1 MKINILIINI
11 IPTIPISYSQAFLQD
26 TLITLHENIRDLQG
40 KKVYAEPEEHIY
52 LAGRLFS
59 YTEMLEI
66 MKDSARRFGYD
77 PAEMGL

>member
-1 MKINILIINI
+1 MPNA
-11 IPTIPISYSQAFLQD
+11 YSQEFFQD
-26 TLITLHENIRDLQG
+26 LLITLHENIRDLQG
-40 KKVYAEPEEHIY
+40 KKVYAASYEQDY

>member
-1 MKINILIINI
+1 MSFNQNTTMQETY
-11 IPTIPISYSQAFLQD
+11 PQEFFQD
-26 TLITLHENIRDLQG
+26 LLITLHENIRDLQG
-40 KKVYAEPEEHIY
+40 KKVYAEPEELDY

>member
-1 MKINILIINI
+1 MLFIQSI
-11 IPTIPISYSQAFLQD
+11 TMQETYDQAFFQD
-26 TLITLHENIRDLQG
+26 IFIMLHENIRDLQG
-40 KKVYAEPEEHIY
+40 KKVYADSEEQVY
-52 LAGRLFS
+52 LSGRLFS

>member
-1 MKINILIINI
+1 M
-11 IPTIPISYSQAFLQD
+11 TETYSQEFIQD
-26 TLITLHENIRDLQG
+26 ILITLHENIRDLQG
-40 KKVYAEPEEHIY
+40 RKVYADAEERDY

-59 YTEMLEI
+59 YREMLEI

>member
-1 MKINILIINI
+1 MHN
-11 IPTIPISYSQAFLQD
+11 TYSQEFFQD
-26 TLITLHENIRDLQG
+26 LLITIHENIRDLQG
-40 KKVYAEPEEHIY
+40 KKVYADAEELDY

-77 PAEMGL
+77 PTEMGL

>member
-1 MKINILIINI
+1 MPNA
-11 IPTIPISYSQAFLQD
+11 YSQEFFQD
-26 TLITLHENIRDLQG
+26 LLITLHENIRDLQG
-40 KKVYAEPEEHIY
+40 KKVYADPEEQDY

>member
-1 MKINILIINI
+1 MPN
-11 IPTIPISYSQAFLQD
+11 SYSEAFFQD
-26 TLITLHENIRDLQG
+26 LLITLHENIRDLQG
-40 KKVYAEPEEHIY
+40 KKVYADAEERDY

>member
-1 MKINILIINI
+1 MPNA
-11 IPTIPISYSQAFLQD
+11 YSQEFFQD
-26 TLITLHENIRDLQG
+26 LLITLYENIRDLQG
-40 KKVYAEPEEHIY
+40 KKVYAEPQERDY

>member
-1 MKINILIINI
+1 MPIHYAQEFFQDILI
-11 IPTIPISYSQAFLQD
+11 TM
-26 TLITLHENIRDLQG
+26 HENIRDLQG
-40 KKVYAEPEEHIY
+40 KKVYADPEEQDY
-52 LAGRLFS
+52 LSGRLFS

>member
-1 MKINILIINI
+1 MRNA
-11 IPTIPISYSQAFLQD
+11 YSQEFFQD
-26 TLITLHENIRDLQG
+26 LLITLHENIRDLQG
-40 KKVYAEPEEHIY
+40 KKVYADPEEQDY

-77 PAEMGL
+77 PAEMGM

>member
-1 MKINILIINI
+1 MPNA
-11 IPTIPISYSQAFLQD
+11 YSQEFFQD
-26 TLITLHENIRDLQG
+26 ILITLHENIRDLQG
-40 KKVYAEPEEHIY
+40 KKVYAEPEELNY